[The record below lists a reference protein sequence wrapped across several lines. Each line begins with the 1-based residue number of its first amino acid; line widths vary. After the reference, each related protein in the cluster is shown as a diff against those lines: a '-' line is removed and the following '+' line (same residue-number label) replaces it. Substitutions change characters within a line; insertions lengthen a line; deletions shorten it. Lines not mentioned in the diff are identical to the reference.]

1 MRIAAG
7 ILLLVTAFFNLF
19 ASIGYFGMGI
29 GTLTLDKARIS
40 QTYNSA
46 TRQKNNVKKN
56 KRSNS
61 NLNQKLKNL
70 PITGIGL
77 IIFCLFLVVTVILL
91 TIAAIFLFS
100 RKQAIFI
107 ILAAC
112 AGIIAEAV
120 GIYLFSLGFS
130 NTIGI
135 TACALAI
142 IASMQIQRM
151 AKE

>member
-7 ILLLVTAFFNLF
+7 VLLLLTAFFNLF

-29 GTLTLDKARIS
+29 VTLDKTRIN
-40 QTYNSA
+40 QTYNS
-46 TRQKNNVKKN
+46 TNRQETHTEKKERR
-56 KRSNS
+56 KGS
-61 NLNQKLKNL
+61 LNQKLKIL
-70 PITGIGL
+70 PISGIGL
-77 IIFCLFLVVTVILL
+77 IIFCLFLLVTVVLL

-112 AGIIAEAV
+112 AGFVAEAV

-135 TACALAI
+135 AACALAI
-142 IASMQIQRM
+142 IAGMQIQRM

>member
-7 ILLLVTAFFNLF
+7 VLLLLTAFFNLF
-19 ASIGYFGMGI
+19 ASIGYLGMGL
-29 GTLTLDKARIS
+29 GTLALDKARVS
-40 QTYNSA
+40 QTHNSV
-46 TRQKNNVKKN
+46 TRQEAPVEKKERRNND
-56 KRSNS
+56 
-61 NLNQKLKNL
+61 LNQKLKNL

-77 IIFCLFLVVTVILL
+77 IIFCLFLMVTVVLL

-107 ILAAC
+107 MFAAC
-112 AGIIAEAV
+112 AGLIAETA
-120 GIYLFSLGFS
+120 GIYVFSLGFS

-142 IASMQIQRM
+142 IAGMQIQRM